1 METKMIIGG
10 KHFHV
15 KYENGIVSVRPEG
28 NIGYVTA
35 QTEPIE
41 GLDEQ
46 GIMDLA
52 IQSARGLGLI

>member
-15 KYENGIVSVRPEG
+15 KYENGVVSVRPEG

-46 GIMDLA
+46 GVMDLA

>member
-15 KYENGIVSVRPEG
+15 KYENGVVSVRSEG

-46 GIMDLA
+46 GVMDLA